1 MSADP
6 GIWQLSQP
14 LAEASP
20 CGEDLERTQLL
31 ASFDAFRLFG
41 QVTALEP
48 APDWAGIKARS
59 LDALGKS
66 RDLRVLAH
74 LAAAIIRTDGLV
86 AFLGALGVVAQWLE
100 VYWDHL
106 YPRVDEDAIL
116 RRNTLNCFADRIAI
130 VDGLRRAALLSHR
143 QLGTVTLRDIEVAT
157 GQLSPSGGNGQGP
170 PESEINA
177 AFSASPIGDLN
188 ALRAAVDDG
197 FAAVRRIET
206 AMVSHS
212 GVESAPSLEG
222 LTSYLSRVQRI
233 VRERIAA
240 HPDAA
245 NANVGTS
252 LDGVGDS
259 AIEGEQRSVAVGAI
273 RSRQDAI
280 RALDAV
286 AAFFRHNE
294 PSSPVPLFIERAKR
308 LVAKDFLEVLAD
320 VVPEAIAQAKIAGGI
335 RDGE

>member
-6 GIWQLSQP
+6 GIRHLSQP
-14 LAEASP
+14 IAEASP
-20 CGEDLERTQLL
+20 CGEDLEDSQLL

-41 QVTALEP
+41 QVTSLEP
-48 APDWAGIKARS
+48 VPDWAELKAKS
-59 LDALGKS
+59 LEALGRS

-74 LAAAIIRTDGLV
+74 LAAALIRTDGLA
-86 AFLGALGVVAQWLE
+86 AFLAILGIVAQWLE
-100 VYWDHL
+100 AYWDHL

-116 RRNTLNCFADRIAI
+116 RRNALNCFADRIAI
-130 VDGLRRAALLSHR
+130 VDALRRTALLSHR
-143 QLGTVTLRDIEVAT
+143 QLGAVTLRDIEVAT
-157 GQLSPSGGNGQGP
+157 GLLTPSDGNGQKP
-170 PESEINA
+170 AESQINA
-177 AFSASPIGDLN
+177 VFSGSPIEDLG
-188 ALRAAVDDG
+188 AVRAAVDDAV
-197 FAAVRRIET
+197 AAVRRIET

-245 NANVGTS
+245 SVSGSESLADPNAAMEA
-252 LDGVGDS
+252 D
-259 AIEGEQRSVAVGAI
+259 QRSVAVGAI

-286 AAFFRHNE
+286 AAFFRKNE

-320 VVPEAIAQAKIAGGI
+320 VVPDAIAQAKIVGGI